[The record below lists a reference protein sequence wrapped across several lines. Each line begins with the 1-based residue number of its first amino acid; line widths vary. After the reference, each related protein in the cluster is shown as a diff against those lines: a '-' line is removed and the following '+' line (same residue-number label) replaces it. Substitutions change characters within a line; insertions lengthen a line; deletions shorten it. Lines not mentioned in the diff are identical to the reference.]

1 LITQAGGPKKNV
13 LICGGAGFIGFH
25 LGSKLVTEGHDVIA
39 LDNFNSYYSPALKRA
54 RAEKLKTYGVSMKEA
69 DLCDEQIIEQLLQTN
84 NFTHI
89 VNLAAQAGVRYSLK
103 DPQSYVKANV
113 QCWVTLLEALKT
125 RSHIKVVYASSSSVY
140 GDNSVVPFSVKN
152 SAPHPQSMYAASKM
166 AAEHTAAVYNH
177 LYNLKLVGLRFF
189 TVYGPWGR
197 PDMAIFSFSEDIKAG
212 KAITVYEG
220 GLERDFT
227 FVEDIVD
234 GIVGAMNYENEPG
247 HSIFNL
253 GNSKPV
259 SVENV
264 VKLLESKSN
273 LQAKINKVP
282 KPATEIQITYADISE
297 STKLLGY
304 KAKTSIEQG
313 VSKWMDWFNG
323 PDYKME
329 YGRNHQT
336 SLSNE
341 LQTITVPN
349 MDNHN
354 TPEFEMG
361 ADIE

>member
-1 LITQAGGPKKNV
+1 
-13 LICGGAGFIGFH
+13 
-25 LGSKLVTEGHDVIA
+25 
-39 LDNFNSYYSPALKRA
+39 
-54 RAEKLKTYGVSMKEA
+54 
-69 DLCDEQIIEQLLQTN
+69 
-84 NFTHI
+84 
-89 VNLAAQAGVRYSLK
+89 
-103 DPQSYVKANV
+103 
-113 QCWVTLLEALKT
+113 
-125 RSHIKVVYASSSSVY
+125 
-140 GDNSVVPFSVKN
+140 
-152 SAPHPQSMYAASKM
+152 M
-166 AAEHTAAVYNH
+166 AV
-177 LYNLKLVGLRFF
+177 
-189 TVYGPWGR
+189 
-197 PDMAIFSFSEDIKAG
+197 FSFSEDIKAG
-212 KAITVYEG
+212 RSITVYDG

-329 YGRNHQT
+329 YGRNHQK
-336 SLSNE
+336 SLSNG
-341 LQTITVPN
+341 
-349 MDNHN
+349 MH
-354 TPEFEMG
+354 G
-361 ADIE
+361 